1 MTLQD
6 IISTLNSTF
15 QKLDD
20 AGIDDTSKRD
30 LHILILQLEREL
42 EVAAFDPLKD
52 IDSVKIADTS
62 QLRVLAQQVQQ
73 EIDNE
78 KARVKLLQ
86 KMIATAKVAVRAAG
100 VHPSIDCMRARIE
113 VSSCPQVRPAQ
124 LRQTGTAYFGSP
136 TNTWVRNM
144 FSGHWLQRTTR
155 TG

>member
-42 EVAAFDPLKD
+42 EVAVFDPLKD
-52 IDSVKIADTS
+52 IDSVTIADTS

-100 VHPSIDCMRARIE
+100 VPI
-113 VSSCPQVRPAQ
+113 PA
-124 LRQTGTAYFGSP
+124 
-136 TNTWVRNM
+136 
-144 FSGHWLQRTTR
+144 
-155 TG
+155 